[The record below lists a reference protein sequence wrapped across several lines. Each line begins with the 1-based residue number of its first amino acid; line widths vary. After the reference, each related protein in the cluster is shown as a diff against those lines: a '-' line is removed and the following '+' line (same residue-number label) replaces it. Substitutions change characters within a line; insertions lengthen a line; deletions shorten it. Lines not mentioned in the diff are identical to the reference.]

1 MQTFFKIIL
10 GAVLMLALPACSD
23 FLQLSPTSVVT
34 EKVFYQTQQDMEQAT
49 VAVYDPLTWGG
60 LYNGTLWGIGDIMS
74 DNCITGGGGGGDGQE
89 FIDMDNF
96 THNSNNPQF
105 ALLWD
110 AAYVGISRA
119 NIVIEKAPNPAIAMA
134 ASVRAQLIAE
144 AKFLRA
150 HYYFTLVR
158 LFGPVP
164 LHVVPT
170 TITTARRPRDPESVV
185 YAQIEQ
191 DLTDAAAV
199 LPLAAAEAGR
209 ATRGAANGLL
219 AKVYLTQRKMT
230 QAAAAANTVMAS
242 NLYQLRA
249 DYGES
254 FDPATENNN
263 EVLFA
268 AQFETEGAPFSDFG
282 EGSRMSTFF
291 APRLQNLVTDRGYGF
306 NIPTSEII
314 ALYQS
319 GDTRRAVS
327 VLVPGDQ
334 VGSYTQPASLPGSP
348 NGFNVHK
355 YFVPPS
361 QDYGWTSPTNFP
373 ILRYADVLL
382 MHAEAVGPTPEGYN
396 SLNQV
401 RRRAFNRPLNAV
413 SPNDAPPGMNAAD
426 FTAYVLRERRIEL
439 AFEQERWH
447 DLIRQPGDFFVTVM
461 RAHGK
466 TQIQNFHRYL
476 PIPLDEVQ
484 ISGGA
489 IQQNPGY

>member
-1 MQTFFKIIL
+1 MQSIYRIIL
-10 GAVLMLALPACSD
+10 GAVLMLALPACD
-23 FLQLSPTSVVT
+23 NFLELSPTDQIT
-34 EKVFYQTQQDMEQAT
+34 EEIFYQTQQEMEQAT
-49 VAVYDPLTWGG
+49 VAAYDPLTWGG
-60 LYNGTLWGIGDIMS
+60 LYNSTLWGVGDIMS
-74 DNCITGGGGGGDGQE
+74 DNSVTGGGGGGDGQE
-89 FIDMDNF
+89 FADMDNF
-96 THNSNNPQF
+96 THNSSNPQF
-105 ALLWD
+105 ARLWD
-110 AAYVGISRA
+110 AAYVGIYRA
-119 NIVIEKAPNPAIAMA
+119 NVVIERAPNPAIPMA
-134 ASVRAQLIAE
+134 ASVRVQLIAE

-150 HYYFTLVR
+150 HYYFILVR

-164 LHVVPT
+164 LHVVPAN
-170 TITTARRPRDPESVV
+170 ITSARRPRDPEATV

-199 LPLAAAEAGR
+199 LPATPAQVGR
-209 ATRGAANGLL
+209 PTRGAANGLL
-219 AKVYLTQRKMT
+219 AKVYLTQRKMA
-230 QAAAAANTVMAS
+230 QAAAAAQLVMQS
-242 NLYQLRA
+242 NLYQLRP
-249 DYGES
+249 DYGET

-268 AQFETEGAPFSDFG
+268 AQFETQGAPFSDFG
-282 EGSRMSTFF
+282 EGSRMATFF

-306 NIPTSEII
+306 NIPTPEVI
-314 ALYQS
+314 ALYES
-319 GDTRRAVS
+319 GDTRRAAT

-334 VGSYTQPASLPGSP
+334 VGSYTQPATLPGSP

-361 QDYGWTSPTNFP
+361 QDYGWTSPLNFP

-382 MHAEAVGPTPEGYN
+382 MFAEAVGPTADGYN
-396 SLNQV
+396 ALNQV
-401 RRRAFNRPLNAV
+401 RRRAFNRPLNAA
-413 SPNDAPPGMNAAD
+413 SPNDAPPGMNAVD
-426 FTAYVLRERRIEL
+426 FNAFVLRERRIEL

-447 DLIRQPGDFFVTVM
+447 DLIRQPGDFFLTVV

-466 TQIQNFHRYL
+466 TQIQSFHRYL